1 MIRISVIM
9 PVYNVEKYLRDSLD
23 SLLYQTMID
32 DIEVIMIDDG
42 STDNSR
48 YIIDEYAQNYD
59 NFHAYHKKNE
69 GQGIARNFGLDIA
82 CGEYV
87 HFMDADDYLPPK
99 AYENLYYFN
108 PYNDFVVGNVLKF
121 GEYNIWEN
129 ILFKKAF
136 KRFNGDVKSFRLVDV
151 PNVLWDTITCNK
163 LYKKAFLDRYNI
175 RFINKDI
182 YYEDLLFSLQTYI
195 LAGSIGFSRNIFYFW
210 RLRKDKSSI
219 TQKQDDVR
227 NFENRI
233 EVLKIYYAIM
243 NKYELSDELKN
254 VVYSKWLNHDLKT
267 SLKKIGNYPGKYY
280 ANLIKGTN
288 DLLNVI
294 PYELKEDLNPY
305 LKMLYKMVENKD
317 INSLLSFAHLEKDL
331 KENPQMPIPVSDEY
345 LTNLSLNCEQ
355 EDKEFEAHVAD
366 VFNDD
371 KNLYLE
377 FRQNLD
383 FTPDSCPHE
392 TIITLITR
400 NETIPLK
407 ARKNRLT
414 LPLDL
419 IKDKNHLKI
428 KFVYKTKSFKK
439 ESLLKNYNRKSIRYA
454 DFDIDLGIGIN
465 NILYLDVRRKTDNQ
479 IVVRDVAFEDE
490 ELIFQCESI
499 IPVENITLTNYV
511 TYRQFNYP
519 TRYSKNSNRFI
530 FVIPYEDLTNN
541 VINKWE
547 LNCIDSFNSIKLAN
561 GLKFIYDNS
570 EIVLKNK
577 RNKIFISNKFFI
589 DSDDLDEIKMK
600 NEELVRE
607 NNKLSNENIKL
618 NKNVDELKS
627 RKLVKMVDNVKNAFK

>member
-82 CGEYV
+82 RGEYV

-317 INSLLSFAHLEKDL
+317 IKSLLSFAHLEKDL
-331 KENPQMPIPVSDEY
+331 KENPPMPRP
-345 LTNLSLNCEQ
+345 
-355 EDKEFEAHVAD
+355 
-366 VFNDD
+366 
-371 KNLYLE
+371 
-377 FRQNLD
+377 
-383 FTPDSCPHE
+383 
-392 TIITLITR
+392 
-400 NETIPLK
+400 
-407 ARKNRLT
+407 
-414 LPLDL
+414 
-419 IKDKNHLKI
+419 
-428 KFVYKTKSFKK
+428 
-439 ESLLKNYNRKSIRYA
+439 
-454 DFDIDLGIGIN
+454 
-465 NILYLDVRRKTDNQ
+465 
-479 IVVRDVAFEDE
+479 VRDE
-490 ELIFQCESI
+490 
-499 IPVENITLTNYV
+499 
-511 TYRQFNYP
+511 
-519 TRYSKNSNRFI
+519 
-530 FVIPYEDLTNN
+530 
-541 VINKWE
+541 
-547 LNCIDSFNSIKLAN
+547 
-561 GLKFIYDNS
+561 
-570 EIVLKNK
+570 
-577 RNKIFISNKFFI
+577 
-589 DSDDLDEIKMK
+589 
-600 NEELVRE
+600 
-607 NNKLSNENIKL
+607 
-618 NKNVDELKS
+618 
-627 RKLVKMVDNVKNAFK
+627 